1 MALFGQFLAIKWVKM
16 AGSKKSPLGSRPSS
30 TQWTRYMYWF
40 SRNDNFE
47 NPPPLNTL
55 CRAGS
60 NNVPFM
66 SHQILLYRNEICVVL
81 SISGPVEILMCFST
95 TRPSSLLCLQHF
107 LHFQLDF
114 FLSDPGV
121 PGPIYGSSCLKLT
134 K

>member
-55 CRAGS
+55 CYDDGEDEVREGF
-60 NNVPFM
+60 NNP
-66 SHQILLYRNEICVVL
+66 SHGNFPLGGTPPPRTV
-81 SISGPVEILMCFST
+81 
-95 TRPSSLLCLQHF
+95 H
-107 LHFQLDF
+107 
-114 FLSDPGV
+114 
-121 PGPIYGSSCLKLT
+121 
-134 K
+134 